1 MYQNDYGNKLVA
13 ALPKHLKQYTVD
25 QQYSQYTAID
35 HAVWRYVMRLNYSY
49 LKTVAYYPYIKGLG
63 AAGLSIERIPDLQTM
78 NDKLS
83 LLGWGA
89 VAVDGFIPPA
99 VFMEFQQY
107 KVLVIAAD
115 IRKLEHIAYTPSPDI
130 IHESAG
136 HAPIIADADYRAYLQ
151 YFGEIG
157 SKAIIS
163 SKDYELYHA
172 IRKLSD
178 LKEQCGASEADILK
192 AEEEVHFCF
201 QNLGEPSEMAK
212 LSRLH
217 WWSVEYG
224 LIGTLDDYKIYGAGL
239 LSSIGESYSCMQPEV
254 KKIVYDINA
263 ANQAYDITKP
273 QPQLFVTP
281 TFQNLIDVLE
291 EFACTMAY
299 RNGGAQGVYKAID
312 SRSVAT
318 AVYSSGLQVSG
329 IFKHA
334 LCDDSGNLSFLKT
347 GSPTVLSYKGQQ
359 LPSHGKDRHPD
370 GFSSPAG
377 FLTGHTIALEDFDAP
392 ELERT
397 GIIAGNH
404 VTLRFESGI
413 QVSGTV
419 LGILRQEN
427 KNLLISFSDAEVI
440 DTVSGEYLFNAG
452 WGPYDMAIGH
462 SIVSVFNGYADP
474 ESYELFDFPA
484 SAAKPRLYD
493 EKAIGLNEIYQCI
506 QDLRNNP
513 EAKETVFFCWK
524 RLKNEFPDD
533 WLAPLDLLEILIPDA
548 RFRPLADEIR
558 QYLIDFKHRS
568 PNNRKLVDDGMNM
581 LPSSGHIKRTS
592 ESGAGERQ
600 AQ

>member
-35 HAVWRYVMRLNYSY
+35 QAVWRYVMRLNYSY
-49 LKTVAYYPYIKGLG
+49 LKTVAYYPYIKGLS
-63 AAGLSIERIPDLQTM
+63 AAGLSTERIPDLQTM

-107 KVLVIAAD
+107 NVLVIAAD
-115 IRKLEHIAYTPSPDI
+115 IRTLDHIAYTPSPDI

-136 HAPIIADADYRAYLQ
+136 HAPIIADSDYRAYLQ

-178 LKEQCGASEADILK
+178 LKEQRGASEADILA

-224 LIGTLDDYKIYGAGL
+224 LIGTLDNYKIYGAGL
-239 LSSIGESYSCMQPEV
+239 LSSVGESYSCMQPAV

-291 EFACTMAY
+291 EFAGTMAY
-299 RNGGAQGVYKAID
+299 RTGGPEGVSKAID

-318 AVYSSGLQVSG
+318 VVYSSGLQVSG

-334 LCDDSGNLSFLKT
+334 CCDGAGKLSFIKT

-359 LPSHGKDRHPD
+359 LPFHGKDTHPD
-370 GFSSPAG
+370 GFSSPVG
-377 FLTGHTIALEDFDAP
+377 FLTGHTTALEDFDVSA
-392 ELERT
+392 LRCL
-397 GIIAGNH
+397 GIIVGNH
-404 VTLRFESGI
+404 VTLPFESGVV
-413 QVSGTV
+413 VSGIVIT
-419 LGILRQEN
+419 ILRQEN
-427 KNLLISFSDAEVI
+427 KNLLISFSDCVVI
-440 DTVSGEYLFNAG
+440 DSVSGEYLFNAG
-452 WGPYDMAIGH
+452 MGLYDMAIGH
-462 SIVSVFNGYADP
+462 SVVSVFNGYADP

-484 SAAKPRLYD
+484 NDAKPRPYD
-493 EKAIGLNEIYQCI
+493 EKTDKLNEIYQCI
-506 QDLRNNP
+506 RDLRNNP
-513 EAKETVFFCWK
+513 EDKKPAFSCW
-524 RLKNEFPDD
+524 RMLKNEFPDD
-533 WLAPLDLLEILIPDA
+533 WLAPLDLLEILIPDD
-548 RFRPLADEIR
+548 RYKTLAGEIQ
-558 QYLIDFKHRS
+558 QYLIDFKQRS
-568 PNNRKLVDDGMNM
+568 PHNRKLIDDGMHM
-581 LPSSGHIKRTS
+581 LPSSGDIKRTS
-592 ESGAGERQ
+592 ESMAGG
-600 AQ
+600 

>member
-49 LKTVAYYPYIKGLG
+49 LKTVAYYPYIKGLH

-107 KVLVIAAD
+107 NVLVIAAD

-157 SKAIIS
+157 AKAIIS

-172 IRKLSD
+172 IKKLSD
-178 LKEQCGASEADILK
+178 LKEQRNASEADILM

-239 LSSIGESYSCMQPEV
+239 LSSIGESYSCMQPDV

-281 TFQNLIDVLE
+281 TFRNLIEVLE
-291 EFACTMAY
+291 EFASTMAY
-299 RNGGAQGVYKAID
+299 RNGGLQGIFKAID

-318 AVYSSGLQVSG
+318 VLYSSGLQVSG
-329 IFKHA
+329 IFNHA
-334 LCDDSGNLSFLKT
+334 CCDESGKVSFIKT
-347 GSPTVLSYKGQQ
+347 GSPTVLSYRGHQ
-359 LPSHGKDRHPD
+359 LPFQGKDRHPD
-370 GFSSPAG
+370 GFSSPVGLLA
-377 FLTGHTIALEDFDAP
+377 GHTIALEDFDELA
-392 ELERT
+392 LERL
-397 GIIAGNH
+397 GVIVGNH

-413 QVSGTV
+413 EVSGIV
-419 LGILRQEN
+419 SAILRQEN
-427 KNLLISFSDAEVI
+427 KNLLISFLDGDVI
-440 DTVSGEYLFNAG
+440 DTVSGEYLFNAAG
-452 WGPYDMAIGH
+452 GAYDMAIGH

-474 ESYELFDFPA
+474 ESYELFDFPVNTTE
-484 SAAKPRLYD
+484 SRLYD
-493 EKAIGLNEIYQCI
+493 DKTIKLHEIYQYI
-506 QDLRNNP
+506 RDLRNNP
-513 EAKETVFFCWK
+513 EDKKMVVSCWQM
-524 RLKNEFPDD
+524 LKNEFSDD
-533 WLAPLDLLEILIPDA
+533 WLAPLDLLEILIPDD
-548 RFRPLADEIR
+548 RYKSLADEI
-558 QYLIDFKHRS
+558 QKYLIDFKQRA
-568 PNNRKLVDDGMNM
+568 PNNRKLIDDGMNM
-581 LPSSGHIKRTS
+581 LTSSIYINRTS
-592 ESGAGERQ
+592 ESGIPET
-600 AQ
+600 